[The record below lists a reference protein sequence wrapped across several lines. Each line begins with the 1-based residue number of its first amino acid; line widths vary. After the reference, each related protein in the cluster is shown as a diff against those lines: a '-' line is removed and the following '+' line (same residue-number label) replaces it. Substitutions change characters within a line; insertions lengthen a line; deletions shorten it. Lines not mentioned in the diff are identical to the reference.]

1 MIAMMRQ
8 VNVHEAK
15 TNLSALLTAVEA
27 GEEVVIARSGRPVAR
42 LVRFTPVFLRPIGL
56 EDGKLVIADDF
67 DDPLPEFEPY
77 CTVADR

>member
-1 MIAMMRQ
+1 MIAMMRR

-27 GEEVVIARSGRPVAR
+27 GEEVVIARSGRPIAR
-42 LVRFTPVFLRPIGL
+42 LIPFGPVLTRPIGID
-56 EDGKLVIADDF
+56 DGKLVIADDF

-77 CTVADR
+77 Q

>member
-1 MIAMMRQ
+1 MRR

-15 TNLSALLTAVEA
+15 TNLSALITAVEA

-42 LVRFTPVFLRPIGL
+42 LVPFGPVLARPIGL
-56 EDGKLVIADDF
+56 DDGELVIADDF

-77 CTVADR
+77 Q